1 MHRGSRYLF
10 SFVFYCKGPR
20 TFGPRDSHRHFIY
33 RLLRGVTNL
42 RISLTGWPPKSDVER
57 GEVLTSRHVTQN
69 LWRFPCTSC
78 TTFRQN
84 MGCDQRGDHGKPGWT
99 NTWSLIRVERCWTT
113 DHERWDIAMG
123 FSYHGN
129 THDIIS
135 QYITIII
142 STYIHNNIDR
152 RYLKGFLRLSH

>member
-1 MHRGSRYLF
+1 MF

-69 LWRFPCTSC
+69 LWRFPALCVLLTDKTWGAIREA
-78 TTFRQN
+78 TTENPAEQT
-84 MGCDQRGDHGKPGWT
+84 PG
-99 NTWSLIRVERCWTT
+99 
-113 DHERWDIAMG
+113 A
-123 FSYHGN
+123 
-129 THDIIS
+129 
-135 QYITIII
+135 
-142 STYIHNNIDR
+142 
-152 RYLKGFLRLSH
+152 